1 MPLSST
7 KLIPELQYYFSEF
20 VVNSSINRYGVNISS
35 SIPTIYLQNKSFIE
49 LLLNENYSYDSYN
62 YLYNENT
69 NRYSWP
75 EVVKK
80 RLLIY
85 PTSAK
90 YYECTNNINGENL
103 FNIQSEDL
111 VLLDALLAYRIDS
124 TSVNIITDSTAIVF
138 IDNILYANYDDLIS
152 GLSKLIFLYL
162 DLKIYERYTNYN
174 NKILISNSLLEYC
187 YETFVLDK
195 MFDIVSSKEI

>member
-20 VVNSSINRYGVNISS
+20 VVNSSVNRYGVNISS
-35 SIPTIYLQNKSFIE
+35 PIPTIYLQSKSFIE
-49 LLLNENYSYDSYN
+49 MLLNEDYSYDSYK

-75 EVVKK
+75 EIVKK
-80 RLLIY
+80 RILIY
-85 PTSAK
+85 PSSAK
-90 YYECTNNINGENL
+90 YYECTTDSTAENL
-103 FNIQSEDL
+103 FDIQSEDI

-124 TSVNIITDSTAIVF
+124 TAVTIITDSTATVF
-138 IDNILYANYDDLIS
+138 IDNVLYADYDNLTS

-162 DLKIYERYTNYN
+162 DLKIYGKYSNYN
-174 NKILISNSLLEYC
+174 NENLVADSLLEYC

-195 MFDIVSSKEI
+195 MFDIVSAKEI

>member
-20 VVNSSINRYGVNISS
+20 VVNSSVNRYGVNISS
-35 SIPTIYLQNKSFIE
+35 PIPTIYLQSKSFIE
-49 LLLNENYSYDSYN
+49 LLLNEDYSYDSYN

-75 EVVKK
+75 EIVKK
-80 RLLIY
+80 RILIY
-85 PTSAK
+85 PSSAK
-90 YYECTNNINGENL
+90 YYECTDDVDGENL
-103 FNIQSEDL
+103 FDIQTKDL

-124 TSVNIITDSTAIVF
+124 TAVTIITDSTATVF
-138 IDNILYANYDDLIS
+138 IDNVLYANYDDLTS

-162 DLKIYERYTNYN
+162 DLKIYGRYSNYN
-174 NKILISNSLLEYC
+174 NENLVADSLLEYC

-195 MFDIVSSKEI
+195 MFDIVSAKEI